1 MSGELFFDFSVKIAF
16 GALLLSFVLTSY
28 RLVRGPSLADRVV
41 ALDTMTLLGIAFV
54 AVVAAD
60 TGEDAYVD
68 VAIALALVGF
78 LSTVAFARYVYRH
91 GVRGPIFDPSEDR
104 VSEPSRE

>member
-1 MSGELFFDFSVKIAF
+1 MSGAVVFEVAVHFALA
-16 GALLLSFVLTSY
+16 ALLVSFGLTSF
-28 RLVRGPSLADRVV
+28 RLLSGPSVADRVV
-41 ALDTMTLLGIAFV
+41 ALDTMTLLGIGFV
-54 AVVAAD
+54 SVVAAE

-91 GVRGPIFDPSEDR
+91 GVRDPIFDPHDDN
-104 VSEPSRE
+104 P

>member
-1 MSGELFFDFSVKIAF
+1 MGETVFAYSVDIAF
-16 GALLLSFVLTSY
+16 AAILISLALTGF
-28 RLVRGPSLADRVV
+28 RLVRGPSVADRVV

-54 AVVAAD
+54 SIVAAD
-60 TGEDAYVD
+60 TGESAYVD

-91 GVRGPIFDPSEDR
+91 GVRDPVVDPHDA
-104 VSEPSRE
+104 EPQGGRPHG